1 MTRTGT
7 FNTEASLGGK
17 LTPLGNISPGKID
30 STPKAES
37 LEGGLTVYTPITDNI
52 FKGPYEVIPKVDEEQ
67 ELPTADK
74 MLSDNILVKEIPFYK
89 TSNEIGGYTI
99 YIGGE

>member
-1 MTRTGT
+1 MTKTGT
-7 FNTEASLGGK
+7 LIVEASLEGT
-17 LTPLGNISPGKID
+17 LTPLASLVGEISD
-30 STPKAES
+30 TPEAES
-37 LEGGLTVYTPITDNI
+37 LEGSLTVYTPITDSV

-74 MLSDNILVKEIPFYK
+74 MLSENILVKEIPFYK